1 MTYQSAQALRTALEN
16 RLLAQSTETGAS
28 LDRLRRRVMFERIIA
43 RIQAAEPGQWVLKG
57 GMALEVRLRDDARP
71 TKDVDLGLRD
81 DVNSAPDLHERLI
94 DILTIDLDHD
104 YFIFTVGPPERL
116 DDSGGFPTWGAKVG
130 AQLADKPFGRVQLDV
145 SPRTHELHAT
155 DRLAIPN
162 SLAFAGIPAVE
173 VEAVDIHRHAAEKFH
188 GMLRD
193 FGNARTPESA
203 TSSTSPSCSNT
214 VCSYPSER
222 QPQSEPYGS
231 NATTPNHRTTSRRC
245 QSRGRTAT
253 SDLQPVRL
261 LTSRPTPQPSPT

>member
-16 RLLAQSTETGAS
+16 RLLAQSNETGDS

-57 GMALEVRLRDDARP
+57 GMALEVRLRDDARL

-94 DILTIDLDHD
+94 EILTIDLDHD
-104 YFIFTVGPPERL
+104 FFIFSASNSMCQPGLMNFTPPTG
-116 DDSGGFPTWGAKVG
+116 SPYPTPW
-130 AQLADKPFGRVQLDV
+130 PSPV
-145 SPRTHELHAT
+145 SQPLRSKRSTSTDMRQRSSTGCSAT
-155 DRLAIPN
+155 
-162 SLAFAGIPAVE
+162 S
-173 VEAVDIHRHAAEKFH
+173 
-188 GMLRD
+188 
-193 FGNARTPESA
+193 GNARTPESA

-214 VCSYPSER
+214 VCSHPSER

-231 NATTPNHRTTSRRC
+231 NATTPNHRATSRRC

-253 SDLQPVRL
+253 SDLQPATL